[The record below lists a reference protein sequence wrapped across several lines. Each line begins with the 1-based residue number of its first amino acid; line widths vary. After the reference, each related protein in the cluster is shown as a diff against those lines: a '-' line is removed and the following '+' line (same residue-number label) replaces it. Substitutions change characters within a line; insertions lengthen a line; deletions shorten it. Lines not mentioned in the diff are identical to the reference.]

1 MKNLP
6 EGFLQ
11 RLRLIVPANRYDAVV
26 RTFDREKPVSFR
38 VNTLKVHVRD
48 LLESFKQQGFK
59 TGNVPWMREAF
70 LLQNR
75 SQRDLERTLEYERGL
90 IYLQNLSSMVPPLV
104 LDPRPGEKVLD
115 LAAAPGSKTTQM
127 AARMNNEGMLE
138 AVDENEVRIEKLKA
152 NLDRQGV
159 AIAETIRV
167 NGAVVGNDRPERY
180 DRVLLDAP
188 CTAEGRFFTGSPR
201 SFSYWRAEKVRK
213 TAREQKRLMLSAL
226 RALKVGGTLVY
237 STCTFSPEENEGVL
251 AWALERFP
259 EQVELRPVVL
269 PFANTLPGLTTWEGK
284 TYPEAV
290 GQGVRILPTDV
301 MEGFFVARMV
311 KKSSLPRTDLDL
323 ETDNKDD

>member
-1 MKNLP
+1 MKDLP
-6 EGFLQ
+6 SEFLD
-11 RLRLIVPANRYDAVV
+11 RLSRVVPANRYDAVV

-38 VNTLKVHVRD
+38 VNTLKAQVRD

-104 LDPRPGEKVLD
+104 LDPRPGETVLD

-127 AARMNNEGMLE
+127 AARMNNEGTLA
-138 AVDENEVRIEKLKA
+138 AVDENEVRIEKLKT
-152 NLDRQGV
+152 NLVRQGV
-159 AIAETIRV
+159 TMTETIRV

-188 CTAEGRFFTGSPR
+188 CTAEGRFFTGNTR
-201 SFSYWRAEKVRK
+201 SYSYWRVERVRK

-237 STCTFSPEENEGVL
+237 STCTFAPEENEGVM
-251 AWALERFP
+251 AWVLERFP
-259 EQVELRPVVL
+259 EQVELQPVDL
-269 PFANTLPGLTTWEGK
+269 PFTNKTTGLVSWEGR
-284 TYPEAV
+284 TYPEMV
-290 GQGVRILPTDV
+290 RRGVRILPTDV

-311 KKSSLPRTDLDL
+311 KRSSLPWN
-323 ETDNKDD
+323 EIEIAGEGS